1 MVLAVRVWVRAVGVS
16 VEDVRACGGVFGCVS
31 VRACQWGVREC
42 FRASGVFQCRVTAS
56 SVEGVHECVGVV
68 RVCVSVFV
76 GCSSVV

>member
-16 VEDVRACGGVFGCVS
+16 VDDVRACGVVLGCVS
-31 VRACQWGVREC
+31 VRAWGVREC
-42 FRASGVFQCRVTAS
+42 FRGVFQCRVTAS

>member
-1 MVLAVRVWVRAVGVS
+1 MTASGRALCWCFCAVGVS
-16 VEDVRACGGVFGCVS
+16 VDDVRACGVVLGCVS
-31 VRACQWGVREC
+31 VRAWGVREC
-42 FRASGVFQCRVTAS
+42 FRGVFQCRVTAR